1 MSCESTLQRPFKTG
15 DRVSPG
21 GLKTRVG
28 NGKSNE
34 NPSDHRRGATGGDDG
49 VQCQTGVSHA
59 GTRPW
64 PRHHGARSAS
74 RAGTLGLRPL
84 GLPLAPELLGSAAL
98 LGLAQTILGRRL
110 WLSPPLVVIA

>member
-21 GLKTRVG
+21 GLKRRVG

-49 VQCQTGVSHA
+49 VQCRTGVSHA
-59 GTRPW
+59 GEHIRQS
-64 PRHHGARSAS
+64 ARQLYFAKQLPA
-74 RAGTLGLRPL
+74 RAFER
-84 GLPLAPELLGSAAL
+84 ANE
-98 LGLAQTILGRRL
+98 IEKVGRDF
-110 WLSPPLVVIA
+110 A